1 VSAPEPIHL
10 RPTAELA
17 ERVLLPGDPGRA
29 LALAQTLISQPLM
42 FNHHRGLWGYTGPA
56 NHDGQPLTIQSTGM
70 GGPSA
75 AIVLSELVALGAR
88 YAIRVGT
95 CGALDPALE
104 LGELVIASE
113 AICADGASRALAAG
127 PRVAADR
134 ALTESLIGACPCARV
149 GAVLSVDLFYDAA
162 GRHRADRDGT
172 TDLHDGEPEIAIEM
186 EAATLFALG
195 ASLGVSIACVLAV
208 TDTFTAGEARGRL
221 DDHGLLEAAER
232 MGMAAVAALAA

>member
-29 LALAQTLISQPLM
+29 LALAQTLIAKPLM

-75 AIVLSELVALGAR
+75 AIVLCELAALGAQR
-88 YAIRVGT
+88 AIRVGS
-95 CGALDPALE
+95 CGALDPGLE
-104 LGELVIASE
+104 LGELVIARE
-113 AICADGASRALAAG
+113 AVCADGASRALAG
-127 PRVAADR
+127 SSRVSADG
-134 ALTESLIGACPCARV
+134 ALTESLIAACPRARA
-149 GAVLSVDLFYDAA
+149 GTVLSVDLFYDAA
-162 GRHRADRDGT
+162 GRHRALR
-172 TDLHDGEPEIAIEM
+172 GEDAECEGGEAEIAIEM
-186 EAATLFALG
+186 EAATVFALG
-195 ASLGVSIACVLAV
+195 ASLGVRVACVLAV

-232 MGMAAVAALAA
+232 MGAAAVAALAA